1 MERVFSTYRYVGQP
15 FSPVTLGAI
24 HDAGISKIELFCSG
38 AHFDY
43 ASTEAVR
50 ELAGWLQERGM
61 ELHSMHSPTQRDTA
75 GRHESGMPISISDG
89 ERVRRLDAV
98 DEVKRAIDV
107 AERIPFKYL
116 VQHMGSSR
124 QSSDPRFIDAAF
136 NSLEHLAIFAKQ
148 RGVTIALEN
157 TPNELGAPLTLLN
170 FVKET
175 HLNDLRFCFDT
186 GHANIEGGIAAAF
199 EIMRERVVTTH
210 VHDNDGQD
218 DEHMLPFEGK
228 IDWDATLQ
236 LFADAP
242 HALPIVLELKEHAT
256 PSDVLGR
263 ARAAFD
269 RIENELESKQARTAQ
284 EHS

>member
-1 MERVFSTYRYVGQP
+1 MDRVFSTYRYVNQP
-15 FSPVTLGAI
+15 LSTLTLGAI
-24 HDAGISKIELFCSG
+24 RDAGITKIELFCSG
-38 AHFDY
+38 PHFDY
-43 ASTEAVR
+43 SSTEAIR
-50 ELAGWLQERGM
+50 DLSAWLEERNI
-61 ELHSMHSPTQRDTA
+61 ELHSLHSPTQRDTA
-75 GRHESGMPISISDG
+75 GRHESGIPISISDG

-124 QSSDPRFIDAAF
+124 QSTDPRFIDAAF

-157 TPNELGAPLTLLN
+157 TPNELGAPLTLQN

-186 GHANIEGGIAAAF
+186 GHANIEGGIPAAF
-199 EIMRERVVTTH
+199 EAMRERVVTTH
-210 VHDNDGQD
+210 IHDNNGDD
-218 DEHMLPFEGK
+218 DEHLLPYEGK

-236 LFADAP
+236 LFVDAP
-242 HALPIVLELKEHAT
+242 HALPIVLELKEQAT
-256 PSDVLGR
+256 QSDVLEK
-263 ARAAFD
+263 ARATFD
-269 RIENELESKQARTAQ
+269 RIENELESKRPSPTQ
-284 EHS
+284 S

>member
-1 MERVFSTYRYVGQP
+1 MERIFSTYRYVAQP
-15 FSPVTLGAI
+15 LSPTILTAI
-24 HDAGISKIELFCSG
+24 QESGIKKLEVFCSG

-43 ASTEAVR
+43 SSPEAIK
-50 ELAGWLQERGM
+50 ELSGWLEERGM

-75 GRHESGMPISISDG
+75 GRHESGTPISISDG

-124 QSSDPRFIDAAF
+124 QSNDPRFIDAAF

-157 TPNELGAPLTLLN
+157 TPSELGAPLTLQN
-170 FVKET
+170 FIKET

-186 GHANIEGGIAAAF
+186 GHANIEGGIPAAF
-199 EIMRERVVTTH
+199 ESMREKVVTTH
-210 VHDNDGQD
+210 VHDNDGED
-218 DEHMLPFEGK
+218 DEHLMPYEGK
-228 IDWDATLQ
+228 IDWAATLQ
-236 LFADAP
+236 LFAEAP

-256 PSDVLGR
+256 PSDVLGK
-263 ARAAFD
+263 ARATFD
-269 RIENELESKQARTAQ
+269 RIENELESKRTSQ
-284 EHS
+284 TQS

>member
-1 MERVFSTYRYVGQP
+1 MERVFSTYRYVNQP
-15 FSPVTLGAI
+15 LSPVTLGAI
-24 HDAGISKIELFCSG
+24 RDSGITKIEVFCSG

-43 ASTEAVR
+43 SSDEAVR
-50 ELAGWLQERGM
+50 ELAGWLEERGM

-116 VQHMGSSR
+116 VQHIGSSR
-124 QSSDPRFIDAAF
+124 QSADARFIDAAF

-157 TPNELGAPLTLLN
+157 TPSELGAPLSLQN
-170 FVKET
+170 FIKET

-186 GHANIEGGIAAAF
+186 GHANIEGGIPAAF
-199 EIMRERVVTTH
+199 ESMRERVVTTH
-210 VHDNDGQD
+210 VHDNDGEAD
-218 DEHMLPFEGK
+218 DHLMPYEGK

-263 ARAAFD
+263 ARSTFD
-269 RIENELESKQARTAQ
+269 RIENELESKRASTTK
-284 EHS
+284 S

>member
-1 MERVFSTYRYVGQP
+1 MERVLSTYRYVGQP
-15 FSPVTLGAI
+15 LSPVLLGDI
-24 HDAGISKIELFCSG
+24 HKAGISKIELFCSA

-43 ASTEAVR
+43 ASTQAVR
-50 ELAGWLQERGM
+50 DLAGWLGERGL
-61 ELHSMHSPTQRDTA
+61 ELHSLHSPTQRDTA
-75 GRHESGMPISISDG
+75 GRHESGVPISISDG

-116 VQHMGSSR
+116 VQHLGSSR
-124 QSSDPRFIDAAF
+124 QSSDARFIDAAF

-157 TPNELGAPLTLLN
+157 TTNEIGAPSSLAN
-170 FVKET
+170 FIKET

-186 GHANIEGGIAAAF
+186 GHANIDPGIAAAF
-199 EIMRERVVTTH
+199 ETMRERVVTTH
-210 VHDNDGQD
+210 VHDNDGED
-218 DEHMLPFEGK
+218 DEHLLPFEGK

-236 LFADAP
+236 MIAEAP
-242 HALPIVLELKEHAT
+242 QPLPIVLELKEHAT
-256 PSDVLGR
+256 PADVLER

-269 RIENELESKQARTAQ
+269 RIENELESKRARAAQ
-284 EHS
+284 S

>member
-1 MERVFSTYRYVGQP
+1 MERVFSTYRYVNQP
-15 FSPVTLGAI
+15 LSPVTLTAI
-24 HDAGISKIELFCSG
+24 QDAGIKKLEVFCSG

-43 ASTEAVR
+43 ASAEAIR
-50 ELAGWLQERGM
+50 ELSGWLEERGL

-75 GRHESGMPISISDG
+75 GRHESGTPISISDG

-124 QSSDPRFIDAAF
+124 QSADARFIDAAF

-157 TPNELGAPLTLLN
+157 TPSEIGAPHSLAN
-170 FVKET
+170 FIKET

-186 GHANIEGGIAAAF
+186 GHANIEGGIPAAF
-199 EIMRERVVTTH
+199 ETMRERVVTTH
-210 VHDNDGQD
+210 VHDNNGDD
-218 DEHMLPFEGK
+218 DEHLMPYDGK

-236 LFADAP
+236 LFAEAP

-256 PSDVLGR
+256 PSEVLKR
-263 ARAAFD
+263 SIAAFD
-269 RIENELESKQARTAQ
+269 RIENELESKRARAAR
-284 EHS
+284 